1 MGERSSIARRHSI
14 CAWEIS
20 SLLTS
25 SSSNGRS
32 ERAEFRH
39 HVEALALRAGV
50 ALFSLLPLDAASWVM
65 GKLWR
70 HVVPFRRRNDRALA
84 NLAYTMPHLSAGERK
99 RIVDETREN
108 FGRVF
113 IEAFR
118 LKEFVENPTRIDL
131 SGAGL
136 LKEMGERGE
145 NFVIASLHQGNWEV
159 NSCALLRLGIA
170 PAGVYRE
177 LSNPIVEVM
186 VEKTRAPFYPRGLFC
201 KRPGSDIARKLLTIL
216 KSGRDTVAMLADLRD
231 STGVPMDFLGR
242 PSLVNPFPAFMARM
256 TGRPLLVGRLV
267 RTYGAHFRCEV
278 ERIEVPVTDDR
289 QADILAAT
297 KHMNEVFERWIR
309 THPAQW
315 MWTHRKWD
323 LPPEFAPSRDR
334 YSG

>member
-1 MGERSSIARRHSI
+1 M
-14 CAWEIS
+14 
-20 SLLTS
+20 TS
-25 SSSNGRS
+25 SSPKGPSD
-32 ERAEFRH
+32 RAEFRH
-39 HVEALALRAGV
+39 YVEAFALRAGV

-70 HVVPFRRRNDRALA
+70 HVVPFKRRNDRALA
-84 NLAYTMPHLSAGERK
+84 NLAYTMPQLSAEERR
-99 RIVDETREN
+99 RIIDEVREN

-118 LKEFVENPTRIDL
+118 LKEFVDDPTRIDL
-131 SGAGL
+131 SGAWR
-136 LKEMGERGE
+136 LKEMAERGE
-145 NFVIASLHQGNWEV
+145 NFVIASLHQGNWEAS
-159 NSCALLRLGIA
+159 SCALLRFGLE

-201 KRPGSDIARKLLTIL
+201 KRPGSDIARKLLSIL
-216 KSGRDTVAMLADLRD
+216 KGGRGTIAMLADLRD
-231 STGVPMDFLGR
+231 STGVPVEFLGR
-242 PSLVNPFPAFMARM
+242 PSLANPFPAFMARM
-256 TGRPLLVGRLV
+256 TGKPLMAGRLV
-267 RTYGAHFRCEV
+267 RTGGAYFRCEV

-289 QADILAAT
+289 QADILEAT
-297 KHMNEVFERWIR
+297 KRLTEVFESWIR
-309 THPAQW
+309 KDPAQW

>member
-1 MGERSSIARRHSI
+1 MENAGARRGGPSI

-25 SSSNGRS
+25 SSSNGPS
-32 ERAEFRH
+32 DRAEFRH
-39 HVEALALRAGV
+39 YIEAAALKAGI

-70 HVVPFRRRNDRALA
+70 HVVPFKRRNDRALA
-84 NLAYTMPHLSAGERK
+84 NLAYTMPHLSPAERQ

-118 LKEFVENPTRIDL
+118 LKAFCDDPGRIDL
-131 SGAGL
+131 SGAAL
-136 LKEMGERGE
+136 LKEFADRGE
-145 NFVIASLHQGNWEV
+145 NFVIASLHQGNWEAS
-159 NSCALLRLGIA
+159 SCAMLRLGIE

-216 KSGRDTVAMLADLRD
+216 KSGRGTVAMLADLRD
-231 STGVPMDFLGR
+231 ATGVPVEFLGR
-242 PSLVNPFPAFMARM
+242 PSLANPFPAFMARM
-256 TGRPLLVGRLV
+256 TGRPLLAGRLV
-267 RTYGAHFRCEV
+267 RTNGARFRCEV

-289 QADILAAT
+289 QADILEAT
-297 KHMNEVFERWIR
+297 RRLTEVFERWIR
-309 THPAQW
+309 AHPSQW

-323 LPPEFAPSRDR
+323 LPPEFAPTRDR